1 MELVEFATK
10 IGTMVQE
17 KMGSGYAVSNHQVR
31 KNNGVVLNAI
41 TIRTE
46 ESNIAPSIYIEQFYD
61 EVESG
66 SKSMDEVAGEI
77 CETYEQNDHPLGF
90 DVNSFIDF
98 GSVKDRV
105 IYRLVNYVKSVKDRV
120 IYRLVNYEKNM
131 DELADMPHDRYL
143 DFAIIYCVLV
153 PMGEMG
159 ATGTIM
165 VTNDYL
171 TMWGIGK
178 LELVKLADRNTPR
191 LLKSELVSMENLL
204 ISMMLGEDAVSDNSG
219 KLPLGKEM
227 YVLSNRSKMNGASCL
242 LYPGLLA
249 QIADYWGRDFYV
261 LPSSVHETIL
271 IPDDKKMNPTVL
283 TNMVREVNSTQLTP
297 SEVLSDHVYFYSK
310 SEKMLTAA

>member
-1 MELVEFATK
+1 MELVEFAAK

-17 KMGSGYAVSNHQVR
+17 KMGSGYAISNHQVR
-31 KNNGVVLNAI
+31 KNNGIVLNAI

-46 ESNIAPSIYIEQFYD
+46 ESNIAPSIYIEHFYD

-98 GSVKDRV
+98 G
-105 IYRLVNYVKSVKDRV
+105 SVKDRV

-165 VTNDYL
+165 VTNDHL

-178 LELVKLADRNTPR
+178 LELVEMADRNTPR
-191 LLKSELVSMENLL
+191 LLKSELVSMENML
-204 ISMMLGEDAVSDNSG
+204 ISMLLGEDTASDNSG
-219 KLPLGKEM
+219 LLPPGSEM

-271 IPDDKKMNPTVL
+271 IPDDKKMYPVAL
-283 TNMVREVNSTQLTP
+283 TNMVKEVNSSQLLP
-297 SEVLSDHVYFYSK
+297 SEVLSDHAYFYSK
-310 SEKMLTAA
+310 SEKMLMAA